1 MGLLGTQQALD
12 YQAWVAATQSDNVH
26 GYRDALRAGWQN
38 AAAKQEAR
46 LDDAITAL
54 ENSYGDDFYLLI
66 AQGRL
71 RNQPLLLIYD
81 LAGECLERIEEGGKS
96 NG

>member
-1 MGLLGTQQALD
+1 MNNLREIKMQAK
-12 YQAWVAATQSDNVH
+12 A
-26 GYRDALRAGWQN
+26 
-38 AAAKQEAR
+38 
-46 LDDAITAL
+46 AL
-54 ENSYGDDFYLLI
+54 ENSYGEDFYLLI